1 MKSVKLEMFVKEL
14 WIAEAKTADANAILS
29 LMEEGKKYRC
39 KEIAKLVRE
48 NKATR
53 WCSVAYIARLFKT
66 LVKNGYLTRTVENG
80 EPVEVEAYI
89 YDFVVVNGEKYY
101 NYDKAYWGTRTIIP
115 KIAYY
120 SLA

>member
-1 MKSVKLEMFVKEL
+1 MKPVKLEMFVKEL
-14 WIAEAKTADANAILS
+14 WIAETKTADASAILS

-53 WCSVAYIARLFKT
+53 WCSIAYIASLFKT
-66 LVKNGYLTRTVENG
+66 LVKNGCLTRIVEDG
-80 EPVEVEAYI
+80 EPVEVDAYI
-89 YDFVVVNGEKYY
+89 YDFVIVNGEKYY
-101 NYDKAYWGTRTIIP
+101 NYDKGYWGTKTVIP
-115 KIAYY
+115 KITYY